1 MTKITSFDGPWKNLS
16 RKWSKI
22 WPLKKATPQCIHLP
36 PLKKSNWLFS
46 LFGHFRPI
54 LVQFSTGFCQNRPEP
69 ARTDIFHIPRPRNEH
84 QLIQNDQN
92 DINLK
97 VLNKTDPEPQNSRSK
112 NGPTFHKTGP
122 LFEKSWKK
130 CPFCIDLD
138 ALEFPK
144 KKSCIRFFHL
154 FWPTFDPFFREIAFL
169 APENRKKKDLV
180 FDHFYFTFQNRFF
193 KKPIRASSL
202 RFWLPKPNRSRSKV
216 VQKGSKNGLFWHF
229 FGYFG
234 PFLTDFEPTFFKTT
248 KYCTLKPDD
257 FWKTV
262 KKGVKKGV
270 YPKITT
276 FWTLFDHLKFTDF
289 GRPSKI

>member
-1 MTKITSFDGPWKNLS
+1 MS
-16 RKWSKI
+16 
-22 WPLKKATPQCIHLP
+22 
-36 PLKKSNWLFS
+36 
-46 LFGHFRPI
+46 I
-54 LVQFSTGFCQNRPEP
+54 LY
-69 ARTDIFHIPRPRNEH
+69 RPRRPG
-84 QLIQNDQN
+84 I
-92 DINLK
+92 
-97 VLNKTDPEPQNSRSK
+97 S
-112 NGPTFHKTGP
+112 
-122 LFEKSWKK
+122 
-130 CPFCIDLD
+130 
-138 ALEFPK
+138 K
-144 KKSCIRFFHL
+144 KKVMYSIFSPFL
-154 FWPTFDPFFREIAFL
+154 TNFWPIFQR
-169 APENRKKKDLV
+169 NRLSCAWKPKKKDLV